1 MSKNFDIIHG
11 NPSQC
16 LFAMVLPMMA
26 AMFLNMAYNLVDSLW
41 IGNLLGESAYAALT
55 AATPILLLL
64 NSIAMG
70 ATNGVAILLSQAIG
84 AGETRRTR
92 TILFTSFILS
102 IVFSLGMTGLLE
114 GMVSPLLRFL
124 QVPSELYEMT
134 CLYLRIYLIGYG
146 AVYLYCYF
154 AAVLRSF
161 GDTVFQMLAMLVC
174 TVLNGALDPLLIHG
188 FGLQGAAAATVLSQG
203 ICLGFMVC
211 YLRKKALFSFPVS
224 YTHLTLPTIA

>member
-1 MSKNFDIIHG
+1 MRKNFDIIHG
-11 NPSQC
+11 NPRQC

-64 NSIAMG
+64 NSHR
-70 ATNGVAILLSQAIG
+70 NGGDQRGCYFALSG
-84 AGETRRTR
+84 HWGGETRRTR

-174 TVLNGALDPLLIHG
+174 TVLNGALDP
-188 FGLQGAAAATVLSQG
+188 
-203 ICLGFMVC
+203 
-211 YLRKKALFSFPVS
+211 
-224 YTHLTLPTIA
+224 

>member
-1 MSKNFDIIHG
+1 
-11 NPSQC
+11 
-16 LFAMVLPMMA
+16 
-26 AMFLNMAYNLVDSLW
+26 
-41 IGNLLGESAYAALT
+41 
-55 AATPILLLL
+55 
-64 NSIAMG
+64 
-70 ATNGVAILLSQAIG
+70 
-84 AGETRRTR
+84 
-92 TILFTSFILS
+92 
-102 IVFSLGMTGLLE
+102 
-114 GMVSPLLRFL
+114 
-124 QVPSELYEMT
+124 MT

-211 YLRKKALFSFPVS
+211 YLRKKALFSFHAADWSGKELGAVCLKSLPAAFQQSIPAISTSV
-224 YTHLTLPTIA
+224 LTAKSAVLG

>member
-1 MSKNFDIIHG
+1 MDWKPAGRVCLRGADSGDP
-11 NPSQC
+11 NP
-16 LFAMVLPMMA
+16 FAA
-26 AMFLNMAYNLVDSLW
+26 Q
-41 IGNLLGESAYAALT
+41 
-55 AATPILLLL
+55 
-64 NSIAMG
+64 SIAMG

-146 AVYLYCYF
+146 AFISIVILPLCCAALGIRCSRCWPCWYVLYST
-154 AAVLRSF
+154 AR
-161 GDTVFQMLAMLVC
+161 
-174 TVLNGALDPLLIHG
+174 
-188 FGLQGAAAATVLSQG
+188 
-203 ICLGFMVC
+203 
-211 YLRKKALFSFPVS
+211 
-224 YTHLTLPTIA
+224 

>member
-161 GDTVFQMLAMLVC
+161 GDTVFQMLAM
-174 TVLNGALDPLLIHG
+174 PM
-188 FGLQGAAAATVLSQG
+188 LSQAQ
-203 ICLGFMVC
+203 IQTVDYNTFRSMDLDCRARQRRRFCLREFVWGLWCV
-211 YLRKKALFSFPVS
+211 
-224 YTHLTLPTIA
+224 I

>member
-134 CLYLRIYLIGYG
+134 CLYLRIYLLFCRCAAQLWGYG
-146 AVYLYCYF
+146 VPDAGHAGMYCTQRRVRPAVDSRIWIAGRGSGDGFVSGNL
-154 AAVLRSF
+154 F
-161 GDTVFQMLAMLVC
+161 GVY
-174 TVLNGALDPLLIHG
+174 G
-188 FGLQGAAAATVLSQG
+188 VLSEKES
-203 ICLGFMVC
+203 LVF
-211 YLRKKALFSFPVS
+211 FPCC
-224 YTHLTLPTIA
+224 

>member
-1 MSKNFDIIHG
+1 MRKNFDIIHG
-11 NPSQC
+11 NPRQC

-102 IVFSLGMTGLLE
+102 IVFSL
-114 GMVSPLLRFL
+114 
-124 QVPSELYEMT
+124 Q
-134 CLYLRIYLIGYG
+134 
-146 AVYLYCYF
+146 
-154 AAVLRSF
+154 
-161 GDTVFQMLAMLVC
+161 
-174 TVLNGALDPLLIHG
+174 
-188 FGLQGAAAATVLSQG
+188 
-203 ICLGFMVC
+203 
-211 YLRKKALFSFPVS
+211 
-224 YTHLTLPTIA
+224 

>member
-146 AVYLYCYF
+146 AVYLYCILPLCC
-154 AAVLRSF
+154 AALGIRCSRCWPCWYVLYSTAR
-161 GDTVFQMLAMLVC
+161 
-174 TVLNGALDPLLIHG
+174 
-188 FGLQGAAAATVLSQG
+188 
-203 ICLGFMVC
+203 
-211 YLRKKALFSFPVS
+211 
-224 YTHLTLPTIA
+224 